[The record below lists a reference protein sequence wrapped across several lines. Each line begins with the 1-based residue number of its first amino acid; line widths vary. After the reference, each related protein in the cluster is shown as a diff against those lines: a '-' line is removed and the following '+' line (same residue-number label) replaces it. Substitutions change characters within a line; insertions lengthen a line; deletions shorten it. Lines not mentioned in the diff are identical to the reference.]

1 MSFALALAVVLLGL
15 STRCINRNDGQM
27 SDTYAFM
34 AVVLGLLVMF
44 FQVAI
49 DFLEAT

>member
-15 STRCINRNDGQM
+15 SIRFSNSHDGQK
-27 SDTYAFM
+27 SNTYAFM

-49 DFLEAT
+49 DFLEAM